1 MGLLRLYDSL
11 FGRHRAAS
19 VYPINIGLLFHVI
32 CLSALAA
39 PVSDYTGSI
48 QRWNIT
54 ESSPQLSYYIDP
66 SASSVA
72 SLIEQAES
80 DWASVSGSYAQLV
93 QVSSA
98 SSAQIIFTVQTT
110 LALADASGLAVWSTT
125 SAGTPLCTASIL
137 SSTAAGSGAFVTI
150 LHEAGHCLG
159 LTHSVASGAIMS
171 YRPGT
176 DLSSDDRYA
185 VTLLYPSGSSNVYPL
200 GCASVH
206 YRADNRDTLGS
217 SVSFVFTLFIFLLLQ
232 VLVTLFTKA
241 NWNRRMP

>member
-1 MGLLRLYDSL
+1 MDIS
-11 FGRHRAAS
+11 
-19 VYPINIGLLFHVI
+19 
-32 CLSALAA
+32 
-39 PVSDYTGSI
+39 
-48 QRWNIT
+48 
-54 ESSPQLSYYIDP
+54 ESSPQLTYYIDP

-80 DWASVSGSYAQLV
+80 DWASVKGSYAQLV
-93 QVSSA
+93 EVSSA
-98 SSAQIIFTVQTT
+98 LAAQIIFNVQTT
-110 LALADASGLAVWSTT
+110 LALADAAGLAVWSTT

-137 SSTAAGSGAFVTI
+137 SSTAAGSGAYVTI

-206 YRADNRDTLGS
+206 YGRENGRQLDSA
-217 SVSFVFTLFIFLLLQ
+217 VSFVFTLFVFLLLLR
-232 VLVTLFTKA
+232 VCLLVWHNAVAFFLNHKRASPTMNSTGETLCS
-241 NWNRRMP
+241 